1 MNNLECTF
9 VQGFGSPVVR
19 RHNTDKD
26 DLENYVRLLRS
37 ARSLTEL
44 INKGQTLSRDGKN
57 ILHLIAAE
65 RDFASYEDL
74 LKKCCEDSRFISLL
88 TQAPES
94 AETPLHVLCTNGN
107 FPMLNFLIS
116 IPDER
121 FSAPEMHPKY
131 WLNEMGRVKLKAT
144 QNNAFHCLCQRSEPS
159 EGRTVLQD
167 TVLEHHAY
175 RTQMFEMLVKLF
187 GDKEAVALASEKNGA
202 GQTLLDLSKASGNTE
217 LIQKVTELFAANWR
231 QLNLE
236 QATYISQ

>member
-1 MNNLECTF
+1 MNYLECTF

-57 ILHLIAAE
+57 VLHLIAAE
-65 RDFASYEDL
+65 PDFASYEDL
-74 LKKCCEDSRFISLL
+74 LTKCCEDSRFISLL

-94 AETPLHVLCTNGN
+94 AETPLHVLCKSGN

-121 FSAPEMHPKY
+121 FNAPELHPKY
-131 WLNEMGRVKLKAT
+131 WLNEMGRVKLKTT
-144 QNNAFHCLCQRSEPS
+144 QDNAFHCLCQRSAPS
-159 EGRTVLQD
+159 ESRTELQD
-167 TVLEHHAY
+167 HAY
-175 RTQMFEMLVKLF
+175 RTQIFEMLVKLF
-187 GDKEAVALASEKNGA
+187 GDKEAVALASEKNSA
-202 GQTLLDLSKASGNTE
+202 GQTLLDLSKAAGNTE
-217 LIQKVTELFAANWR
+217 LIKKVTELFAVNWR
-231 QLNLE
+231 ELSLE
-236 QATYISQ
+236 QAIYTYQ

>member
-1 MNNLECTF
+1 MNNLACTF

-26 DLENYVRLLRS
+26 DLENYVRLLRN
-37 ARSLTEL
+37 AHSLTEL
-44 INKGQTLSRDGKN
+44 INKGHTLSRDGKN
-57 ILHLIAAE
+57 VLHLIAAE
-65 RDFASYEDL
+65 GDFASYEDL
-74 LKKCCEDSRFISLL
+74 LTKCCEDSRFISLL

-94 AETPLHVLCTNGN
+94 AETPLHVLCKSGN

-144 QNNAFHCLCQRSEPS
+144 QDNAFHCLCLNSAPA
-159 EGRTVLQD
+159 EGRSQLQD
-167 TVLEHHAY
+167 HAY

-187 GDKEAVALASEKNGA
+187 GDKEAVAIASEKNGA
-202 GQTLLDLSKASGNTE
+202 GQTLLDLSKAAGNTE
-217 LIQKVTELFAANWR
+217 LIQKVTELFATNWR
-231 QLNLE
+231 ELNLE
-236 QATYISQ
+236 QATFISQ